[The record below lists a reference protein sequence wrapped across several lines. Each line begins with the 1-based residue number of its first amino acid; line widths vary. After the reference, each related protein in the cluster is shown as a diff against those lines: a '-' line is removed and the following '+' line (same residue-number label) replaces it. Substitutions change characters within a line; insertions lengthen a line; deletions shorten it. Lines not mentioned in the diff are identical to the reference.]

1 MINFND
7 GKSFNTNCSLT
18 ITRQTDGL
26 YVIGNGYLIPVD
38 SDEDDMELIK
48 KLQKR

>member
-7 GKSFNTNCSLT
+7 GKSFNTNCDLNV
-18 ITRQTDGL
+18 IRQTDGL

-38 SDEDDMELIK
+38 SEEEGMELIK
-48 KLQKR
+48 RLQKR

>member
-7 GKSFNTNCSLT
+7 GKQFNTNCDLMV
-18 ITRQTDGL
+18 TRCNDGF

-38 SDEDDMELIK
+38 SEEEGMEVMK
-48 KLQKR
+48 KLQNR